1 MTSHQMR
8 QLQVTRDLDG
18 SDIFIWVHEFHG
30 NRPGPTLGV
39 IGTQHGDEWLTV
51 STLRHTVE
59 TLQTED
65 FAGTV
70 IVVPLANPVAFRDG
84 HRTTQIESDSPD
96 MNRVWPCQFTWITD
110 MLTRT
115 LVPEIHR
122 CDALIDLHFGQ
133 WGVLMANTWWSVDL
147 PDPAVSQQA
156 KGMCIAF
163 GTSVQ
168 ERVGLRHPGSGTL
181 AAYAGIELGIPC
193 ISGGIGGAGFGAEL
207 EEEWIAANTQ
217 GV

>member
-1 MTSHQMR
+1 
-8 QLQVTRDLDG
+8 
-18 SDIFIWVHEFHG
+18 
-30 NRPGPTLGV
+30 
-39 IGTQHGDEWLTV
+39 
-51 STLRHTVE
+51 
-59 TLQTED
+59 
-65 FAGTV
+65 
-70 IVVPLANPVAFRDG
+70 
-84 HRTTQIESDSPD
+84 
-96 MNRVWPCQFTWITD
+96 
-110 MLTRT
+110 
-115 LVPEIHR
+115 
-122 CDALIDLHFGQ
+122 
-133 WGVLMANTWWSVDL
+133 MANTWWSVDL

-217 GV
+217 GVLNVMSFLGMRDKEMELPHQLLHFSKTVRVHPSVGGLLLPDGELVKLLPHVDAGQVLGRIVSPQTFEELESLVAPSSGWLYWTARSYPVRPGCFAFGLAEEMSAKWVVC